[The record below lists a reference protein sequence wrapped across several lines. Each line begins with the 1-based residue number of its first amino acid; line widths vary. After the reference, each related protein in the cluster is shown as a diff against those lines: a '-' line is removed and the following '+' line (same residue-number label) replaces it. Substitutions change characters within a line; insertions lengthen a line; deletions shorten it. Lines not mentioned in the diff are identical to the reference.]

1 MKTLLVSI
9 ISVVMFCSCQRQ
21 TIHTTSIPLN
31 REEPAQISDGYS
43 TKDQKNY
50 TGAASEL
57 KGFDNNITLD
67 NYLRRVSGITVRG
80 DGADAQ
86 ILVRGIATVYGDPSP
101 LFVLNGTVFSG
112 GFSVLYNTVNV
123 NDIKS
128 VSVLK
133 DASSTGI
140 YGSRAANGVI
150 VIDLKKTENKK

>member
-1 MKTLLVSI
+1 MAIL
-9 ISVVMFCSCQRQ
+9 SCQRQ

-31 REEPAQISDGYS
+31 REEPSQISDGYS
-43 TKDQKNY
+43 TKDQNNY
-50 TGAASEL
+50 TGTASEI
-57 KGFDNNITLD
+57 KGFNNNITLD
-67 NYLRRVSGITVRG
+67 NYLRRVAGITVRG
-80 DGADAQ
+80 DGANAE
-86 ILVRGIATVYGDPSP
+86 ILVRGVSTVYGDPSP

-112 GFSVLYNTVNV
+112 GFSGLYNTVNV

-150 VIDLKKTENKK
+150 VINLKKNEEKR